1 MLALRPLCENCSIS
15 LPYNATNAMICSFE
29 CTFCQACVTQELNN
43 VCPNCGGGFTPRP
56 IRPKEKL
63 DKNPASTIEVYRPVD
78 KKKFEALKLKN
89 QDLPPQN
96 R

>member
-1 MLALRPLCENCSIS
+1 
-15 LPYNATNAMICSFE
+15 
-29 CTFCQACVTQELNN
+29 